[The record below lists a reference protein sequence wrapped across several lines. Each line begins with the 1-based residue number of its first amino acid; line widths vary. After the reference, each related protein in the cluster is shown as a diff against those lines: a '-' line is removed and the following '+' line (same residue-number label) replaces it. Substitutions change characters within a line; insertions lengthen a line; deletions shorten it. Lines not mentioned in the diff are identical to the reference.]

1 MTNPAY
7 VYQTSNPAVII
18 VVPTLAE
25 SDVFPAPMPTWL
37 SATDFNLTSVA
48 NSRVMREM
56 RDAAGD
62 AGVKLKNTKT
72 CAYVANCD
80 KFDTLES

>member
-7 VYQTSNPAVII
+7 VYQTSNPAVVI

-25 SDVFPAPMPTWL
+25 SGVFPAPMPDWL
-37 SATDFNLTSVA
+37 SASDFNLTSVA
-48 NSRVMREM
+48 NSSVLREM
-56 RDAAGD
+56 REASSE
-62 AGVKLKNTKT
+62 AGVKLKLKT

-80 KFDTLES
+80 KFDALKD